1 MKNSLFVKLQN
12 KVKLNIQGKN
22 IERFIKRLKS
32 NNIDLLN
39 IKYLKYNSI
48 NIVIYQKD
56 YDKVLKLK
64 TTYEINQLDTYGIIK
79 IKRIMNVYKYA
90 LIFIALGIFLIIF
103 LSNIIFNVEVIHNDK
118 ALREFL
124 LNELEKYGLKKYKF
138 KVSFQEIQKIKNS
151 ILEEYHDKIEWLEIE
166 ERGTSY
172 IVRLES
178 RVIPNQEVNYDKQN
192 VVAKKSAIIKKIV
205 AENGEVVKNIN
216 SYVNKGD
223 VIISGNIYLNEEIKD
238 IVKAEGKIYGEV
250 WYNINVSYPYIYSEI
265 KELDNFQDVY
275 VLKILNKSLELTLN
289 KFDDKRVE
297 EEKILYHSFLPFS
310 LVKQRQKEVQTI
322 SYVLTSEEAKD
333 KAIEEAIKKMQER
346 LNNEEKII
354 DYQVLKVNIKDDK
367 IILDMFFTVYE
378 DITSYSKIEGEI
390 DVS

>member
-22 IERFIKRLKS
+22 IERFIKRLKN

-79 IKRIMNVYKYA
+79 IKRIMDVYKYV

-118 ALREFL
+118 ELREFL

-275 VLKILNKSLELTLN
+275 VLKLLNKSLELTLN

>member
-22 IERFIKRLKS
+22 IERFIKRLKN

-118 ALREFL
+118 ELREFL
-124 LNELEKYGLKKYKF
+124 LNELEKYSLKKYKF

>member
-79 IKRIMNVYKYA
+79 IKRIINVYKYA

-118 ALREFL
+118 ELREFL

>member
-22 IERFIKRLKS
+22 IKRFIKRLKS

-118 ALREFL
+118 ELREFL

-275 VLKILNKSLELTLN
+275 VLKLLNKSLELTLN

-333 KAIEEAIKKMQER
+333 KAIDEAIKKMQER

>member
-64 TTYEINQLDTYGIIK
+64 TTYEINQLDTYGITK

-118 ALREFL
+118 ELREFL